1 MDTDKHGW
9 QKQKA
14 ELRAK
19 IRAALREIS
28 PATRETASRNLCA
41 KLKQQSFFQ
50 TAATV
55 LFFAPLPDEVDVWP
69 LLQEAIASN
78 KIVVLPRF
86 DSAAKSYVACRVQN
100 LRSEI
105 VTGQFGV
112 REAKAGCAEIPLTN
126 VDLAFVPG
134 VAFDLRGCR
143 LGRGRGFYDRL
154 LTEVRGVKCGVAFDE
169 QIVDE
174 VPKESHDIRMNF
186 IVTPARCAFVKS

>member
-1 MDTDKHGW
+1 MNLNE
-9 QKQKA
+9 QKIA
-14 ELRAK
+14 LRIK
-19 IRAALREIS
+19 IRAGLKK
-28 PATRETASRNLCA
+28 ASGEKCKSDSEKLCA
-41 KLKQQSFFQ
+41 KLKEQSFFQ

-69 LLQEAIASN
+69 LLQEAIAAK

-86 DSAAKSYVACRVQN
+86 DSAAKSYVVCRVQN

-143 LGRGRGFYDRL
+143 LGRGKGFYDRL
-154 LTEVRGVKCGVAFDE
+154 LNEVRGVKCGVAFDE

-174 VPKESHDIRMNF
+174 IPHELHDIRMNF